1 MEGKHVR
8 NSMELVPYD
17 EDMGASNASNV
28 RNSMALVALKR
39 PTNKIAKNACL
50 ELDKIKLDRA

>member
-1 MEGKHVR
+1 
-8 NSMELVPYD
+8 MELVPYD